1 MPMKEQIRI
10 WGRRSAF
17 NVQKV
22 LWMLGEL
29 ELAHEHVDAGGA
41 AGGLNSAEFLAK
53 NPNGRIPVLQDGD
66 LVIWESHAILRYLA
80 AKYGHGGLWPD
91 DVAERSHADRWM
103 DWSQSGLQVAFMDLF
118 WGFYR
123 TPEDD
128 RDAAFVERASLR
140 CDRLFEVLDRHLET
154 NLYLG
159 GDSFT
164 MADIPAGTILFRYYE
179 MDVPRGILPC
189 VEAWYGR
196 LQQRPAFREHIMVPF
211 DELKGRLD
219 F

>member
-1 MPMKEQIRI
+1 MEEKITI

-29 ELAHEHVDAGGA
+29 ELPYQHIEAGGA
-41 AGGLNSAEFLAK
+41 AGGLSAPDFLAM
-53 NPNGRIPVLQDGD
+53 NPNGRIPVLKDGT
-66 LVIWESHAILRYLA
+66 LIIWESHAILRYLA
-80 AKYGHGGLWPD
+80 AKYGAGTLWPE
-91 DVAERSHADRWM
+91 DVAARSDADRWM
-103 DWSQSGLQVAFMDLF
+103 DWSQSGLQNAFMDLF

-128 RDAAFVERASLR
+128 RDAAFIERASLR
-140 CDRLFEVLDRHLET
+140 CDRLFELLDQHLET
-154 NLYLG
+154 SPYLG
-159 GDSFT
+159 GNAFT
-164 MADIPAGTILFRYYE
+164 MADIPAGTTLYRYHE
-179 MDVPRGILPC
+179 MDVPRGILPY

-196 LQQRPAFREHIMVPF
+196 LQKRKAFQQHIMAPF

>member
-1 MPMKEQIRI
+1 MKGQITV

-29 ELAHEHVDAGGA
+29 DLPFERIEAGGA
-41 AGGLNSAEFLAK
+41 AGGLDAPEFLAM
-53 NPNGRIPVLQDGD
+53 NPTGRIPVLGDGAHI
-66 LVIWESHAILRYLA
+66 IWESHAILRYLA
-80 AKYGHGGLWPD
+80 AKYGARTLWPE
-91 DVAERSHADRWM
+91 DVATRSDADQWM
-103 DWSQSGLQVAFMDLF
+103 DWSQSGLQIAFMDLF

-128 RDAAFVERASLR
+128 RDEAFIERASLR
-140 CDRLFEVLDRHLET
+140 CDLLFELLDQHLET
-154 NLYLG
+154 SLYLG
-159 GDSFT
+159 GNAFT
-164 MADIPAGTILFRYYE
+164 MADIPAGTTLYRYYE
-179 MDVPRGILPC
+179 MDIRRSHLPY

-196 LQQRPAFREHIMVPF
+196 LQKRKAFQDHIMVPF
-211 DELKGRLD
+211 DELRGRLD